1 MKLRKVISM
10 LMLSVY
16 LTSVCGYALTIIL
29 CHCPHSQ
36 HYKEH
41 HCVCAQCGH
50 THIDGDGIK
59 ADDRCDCKHNH
70 TTEISLYDIAKH
82 TSVVVTPVV
91 SDCIVKTIDER
102 DRLFASVER
111 QLTEQRKVPLPS
123 SPFSPLHALRAPPV
137 LA

>member
-1 MKLRKVISM
+1 MKLRKVIAM

-16 LTSVCGYALTIIL
+16 LTSICGYALTIIL
-29 CHCPHSQ
+29 CHCPNSQ

-41 HCVCAQCGH
+41 HCTCVQCGH

-59 ADDRCDCKHNH
+59 SDDRCDCKHNH

-82 TSVVVTPVV
+82 TSVVVTPAV
-91 SDCIVKTIDER
+91 SDCIVKTTDEC
-102 DRLFASVER
+102 DRLFVSVER
-111 QLTEQRKVPLPS
+111 LLTEQRKVPLPDE
-123 SPFSPLHALRAPPV
+123 PLTILHALRAPPV